1 MEQTEAIA
9 DENENLRD
17 LVVHARVVLFDFDGP
32 ICRLFAGHKADRVA
46 EDLVAW
52 VEGRGLHGLV
62 LEQERDSL
70 DPHLVLRA
78 VDSRHPG
85 SDLVAELADRLTKH
99 ELRAVASAWP
109 TAFADPLIRT
119 WRAVGARLA
128 ITTNNSPL
136 VVRAYL
142 TDRGLMPC
150 FEPHVYGRTH
160 DLQRLKPDPH
170 CLVRALNA
178 TGTAPADALMI
189 GDSPSDLT
197 AARTAHVP
205 FLGYADN
212 ERKAKALRE
221 AGAEHLV
228 TSLEPVLRAAR
239 SLG

>member
-1 MEQTEAIA
+1 MA
-9 DENENLRD
+9 DETESLRD
-17 LVVHARVVLFDFDGP
+17 LVVRARVVLFDFDGP

-46 EDLVAW
+46 DDLVAW
-52 VEGRGLHGLV
+52 VEGRGLHGV
-62 LEQERDSL
+62 VSERERDSL

-85 SDLVAELADRLTKH
+85 SDLVAELADRLTKE
-99 ELRAVASAWP
+99 ELRAAASAWP

-128 ITTNNSPL
+128 IATNNSPL

-142 TDRGLMPC
+142 KDRGLMSC
-150 FEPHVYGRTH
+150 FEPHVYGRTE
-160 DLQRLKPDPH
+160 DLQYLKPDPH

-189 GDSPSDLT
+189 GDSPSDLA

-205 FLGYADN
+205 FLGYARND
-212 ERKAKALRE
+212 RKAKLLRE
-221 AGAEHLV
+221 AGAERLV
-228 TSLEPVLRAAR
+228 ASLEPVLRAVL